1 MSTTNKNKKSISET
15 LLEMDELTKAI
26 KKESKET
33 ISQLLSETVRGM
45 INEAIS
51 VDDEDDEEDYEIED
65 DATVETDVEGNDEPE
80 MGGQEAADEEPVED
94 DEWKQFE
101 DFKVG
106 DDAYDLTGENGDEHI
121 VKVFKLLKDD
131 DDVVIKDENGTISLK
146 DNETGAEYVIQTGC
160 DSTPC
165 EATKTVEPETDDD
178 FDVEDDTEE
187 ESEYEFEFDSET
199 EDDDD
204 MEFGDDDMD
213 DDFSEEDNND
223 EEDETMKEG
232 KEMVFEIDLGY
243 TDNYQDKDP
252 IKGLSNN
259 EPSKSGKSWHKGVP
273 TGTNKPWAGKG
284 SSKPFEKKVA
294 CCESEDLNLDA
305 PVDEVASTEDLQVEN
320 VTMPAKRKLHKNLKP
335 QNKTNPKVGH
345 HNSEAGDYKALEE
358 ACKKLQKENKELKT
372 IIPQIKKAMNESVIV
387 NYKLGRIVKLFSEN
401 TTTKKEKI
409 DIINRFNEEA
419 KTINETKALYESVK
433 RELNNVK
440 ATSMVE
446 NNISTASKT
455 TLNETTIYQSNDV
468 RGMIDLMNRMK

>member
-1 MSTTNKNKKSISET
+1 MNIVTKKDEIQFVNLEKNELDLILAYFKAKKIKVNNID
-15 LLEMDELTKAI
+15 EMNNIVDMGKPSSSSRRARAPITDAPQELPSDE
-26 KKESKET
+26 S
-33 ISQLLSETVRGM
+33 
-45 INEAIS
+45 S
-51 VDDEDDEEDYEIED
+51 VDEDYYSESDDYEDDEEDYEIED

-165 EATKTVEPETDDD
+165 ETTKTVEPETEVD

-204 MEFGDDDMD
+204 MDFGDDDMD

-294 CCESEDLNLDA
+294 CCEGEELNLDA
-305 PVDEVASTEDLQVEN
+305 PVKITCFTGLTLIFSN
-320 VTMPAKRKLHKNLKP
+320 KLW
-335 QNKTNPKVGH
+335 
-345 HNSEAGDYKALEE
+345 
-358 ACKKLQKENKELKT
+358 
-372 IIPQIKKAMNESVIV
+372 
-387 NYKLGRIVKLFSEN
+387 
-401 TTTKKEKI
+401 
-409 DIINRFNEEA
+409 
-419 KTINETKALYESVK
+419 
-433 RELNNVK
+433 
-440 ATSMVE
+440 
-446 NNISTASKT
+446 
-455 TLNETTIYQSNDV
+455 
-468 RGMIDLMNRMK
+468 

>member
-33 ISQLLSETVRGM
+33 ISQLLSETVRGV
-45 INEAIS
+45 INEAICE
-51 VDDEDDEEDYEIED
+51 DDDEEYEIED
-65 DATVETDVEGNDEPE
+65 DAAIENNVEDMDEPE
-80 MGGQEAADEEPVED
+80 MGGQEDAETADDNEW
-94 DEWKQFE
+94 DEFD

-106 DDAYDLTGENGDEHI
+106 DDAYDLTGEKGDEHI

-131 DDVVIKDENGTISLK
+131 DDIVIKDMDGTIELK
-146 DNETGAEYVIQTGC
+146 DNETGAEYVIKTGC
-160 DSTPC
+160 ETSEP
-165 EATKTVEPETDDD
+165 VE
-178 FDVEDDTEE
+178 VESDTEIDAE
-187 ESEYEFEFDSET
+187 NEVDAEDSENEYEFEFDSET
-199 EDDDD
+199 EDDSDDMGFEDDD
-204 MEFGDDDMD
+204 MEN

-243 TDNYQDKDP
+243 TDSYQDKDP

-294 CCESEDLNLDA
+294 CCEGEDLNLDM
-305 PVDEVASTEDLQVEN
+305 PVDEMADENLQVEN

-358 ACKKLQKENKELKT
+358 ACKKLQKENKELKA

-440 ATSMVE
+440 ATPMVE
-446 NNISTASKT
+446 NNVSTANKT

-468 RGMIDLMNRMK
+468 RGMIDLINRMK